1 MTREELR
8 RQGDAMQTRL
18 RGDGPDQPRGFGT
31 LLTEAVFGGIWSRP
45 GLEPSD
51 RMICTL
57 AALGVMPRLR
67 ALQRLIAAALDLG
80 LAPAAIREV
89 LIQAALY
96 AGFSAAEET
105 LEVAAQV
112 FAARGVA
119 FPADPPADVSLE
131 ELASRGRATMQ
142 TLHGDRALLGYA
154 APDNPVTGALYS
166 LAIQYGYGDI
176 WSRPGLDRRERA
188 LVAVAAF
195 AALRLPEQVQKFGQS
210 ALNVGLTKAQ
220 VIEAVIQTAPYSGFP
235 PALNALAALSVVFR

>member
-1 MTREELR
+1 MTRDELH
-8 RQGDAMQTRL
+8 RQGEAMQARL
-18 RGDGPDQPRGFGT
+18 RGDGPGQPQGFGT

-45 GLEPSD
+45 GLELCD

-57 AALGVMPRLR
+57 AALGVIPRLS
-67 ALQRLIAAALDLG
+67 ALRRLIAAALDVG
-80 LAPAAIREV
+80 LTPAAIREV

-105 LEVAAQV
+105 LELAAQV

-119 FPADPPADVSLE
+119 FPADPPTDVSLE
-131 ELASRGRATMQ
+131 ELTTRGRRTMEA
-142 TLHGDRALLGYA
+142 LHGERALQGYA
-154 APDNPVTGALYS
+154 APDNPVTGALYP

-176 WSRPGLDRRERA
+176 WSRPGLGRRERA
-188 LVAVAAF
+188 LVSVAAF

-210 ALNVGLTKAQ
+210 ALNVGLTKAE

-235 PALNALAALSVVFR
+235 PALNALAALSTAFR